1 MRKFTPLKGGRS
13 GAGGRPRIQQM
24 ADDLGISYKEAKALM
39 DESRENVSPAVARVL
54 KGFNRE
60 GADRLAIEDAEMG
73 ALEGFKAGGSMSKV
87 DRPITKKEEEEK
99 KKKKKKEHPSDYGGT
114 IGGGG
119 LEEVY
124 PESVQEYMD
133 TAPKQQV
140 KLERRGDKKK
150 VIMAKDG
157 KYMSHGSSCGC
168 MECSGNTVR
177 GMGRAYQGSTRS
189 VKIR

>member
-1 MRKFTPLKGGRS
+1 MTSDRIVR
-13 GAGGRPRIQQM
+13 AGGRPRIQQM
-24 ADDLGISYKEAKALM
+24 ADDLGVSYKEAKALM
-39 DESRENVSPAVARVL
+39 AESRENVSPAVARVL

-60 GADRLAIEDAEMG
+60 GADRIAQEDTKMV
-73 ALEGFKAGGSMSKV
+73 LKRKAGGAMTNAEIAERKT
-87 DRPITKKEEEEK
+87 RAEIE
-99 KKKKKKEHPSDYGGT
+99 EHPSDYGGT

-119 LEEVY
+119 IEEVY

-157 KYMSHGSSCGC
+157 KYMSHGSSCAC

-177 GMGRAYQGSTRS
+177 GMGRAYQGATRS

>member
-1 MRKFTPLKGGRS
+1 
-13 GAGGRPRIQQM
+13 
-24 ADDLGISYKEAKALM
+24 
-39 DESRENVSPAVARVL
+39 
-54 KGFNRE
+54 
-60 GADRLAIEDAEMG
+60 MG

-87 DRPITKKEEEEK
+87 DRPITKEEK
-99 KKKKKKEHPSDYGGT
+99 KNKKEHPSDYGGT

-157 KYMSHGSSCGC
+157 KYMSHGGGCGC
-168 MECSGNTVR
+168 MECGGETVR
-177 GMGRAYQGSTRS
+177 GMGRAYQGSPRS

>member
-1 MRKFTPLKGGRS
+1 MT

-39 DESRENVSPAVARVL
+39 AESRENVSPAVARVL

-60 GADRLAIEDAEMG
+60 GADRIAQEDTKMV
-73 ALEGFKAGGSMSKV
+73 LKRKAGGSM
-87 DRPITKKEEEEK
+87 TKAEIEEK
-99 KKKKKKEHPSDYGGT
+99 KKKNKKEHPSDYGGT

-150 VIMAKDG
+150 VVTAKDG
-157 KYMSHGSSCGC
+157 KYMSHGGGCGC
-168 MECSGNTVR
+168 MECGGETVR
-177 GMGRAYQGSTRS
+177 GMGRAYQGSTRT

>member
-1 MRKFTPLKGGRS
+1 MT

-39 DESRENVSPAVARVL
+39 AESRENVSPAVARVL

-60 GADRLAIEDAEMG
+60 GADRIAQEDTKMV
-73 ALEGFKAGGSMSKV
+73 LKRKAGGAMTNAE
-87 DRPITKKEEEEK
+87 ITERKRKTRAEIEAEK
-99 KKKKKKEHPSDYGGT
+99 KKEPPSDYGGT

-133 TAPKQQV
+133 NAPKQKV
-140 KLERRGDKKK
+140 NLERRGDEKK

-157 KYMSHGSSCGC
+157 KYMSCGSGCAC

-177 GMGRAYQGSTRS
+177 GMGRAYQGSPRS

>member
-54 KGFNRE
+54 NAFNRE
-60 GADRLAIEDAEMG
+60 GADRIAQEDTEIV
-73 ALEGFKAGGSMSKV
+73 LKKAGGSM
-87 DRPITKKEEEEK
+87 TKAEIAERKRKTRAEIEAE
-99 KKKKKKEHPSDYGGT
+99 KKKEHPSDYGGT

-168 MECSGNTVR
+168 MECGGETVR

>member
-39 DESRENVSPAVARVL
+39 GESRENVSPAVARVL
-54 KGFNRE
+54 NAFNRE
-60 GADRLAIEDAEMG
+60 GADRIAQEDTEIV
-73 ALEGFKAGGSMSKV
+73 LKKAGGSMSKV
-87 DRPITKKEEEEK
+87 DRPITKKEEEE
-99 KKKKKKEHPSDYGGT
+99 KKKKKEHPSDYGGT

-157 KYMSHGSSCGC
+157 KYMSCGSGCAC

-177 GMGRAYQGSTRS
+177 GMGRAYQGSPRS

>member
-1 MRKFTPLKGGRS
+1 MST

-24 ADDLGISYKEAKALM
+24 ADDLGISYKKAEALM
-39 DESRENVSPAVARVL
+39 AESRENVSPAVKRVL
-54 KGFNRE
+54 KGFNKE
-60 GADRLAIEDAEMG
+60 GVERLVIEDAEMG

-87 DRPITKKEEEEK
+87 DRPITKKEEEE
-99 KKKKKKEHPSDYGGT
+99 EHPSDYGGT

-157 KYMSHGSSCGC
+157 KYMSHGGSCGC
-168 MECSGNTVR
+168 MECGGETVR

>member
-1 MRKFTPLKGGRS
+1 MT

-39 DESRENVSPAVARVL
+39 AESRENVSPAVARVL

-60 GADRLAIEDAEMG
+60 GADRIAQEDTKMV
-73 ALEGFKAGGSMSKV
+73 LKRRAGGSTSKV
-87 DRPITKKEEEEK
+87 DRPITKKEEEER
-99 KKKKKKEHPSDYGGT
+99 KKKKEHPSDYGGT

-150 VIMAKDG
+150 VVTAKDG
-157 KYMSHGSSCGC
+157 KYMSHGGGCGC
-168 MECSGNTVR
+168 MECGGETVR

>member
-24 ADDLGISYKEAKALM
+24 ADDLGISYKKAKALM
-39 DESRENVSPAVARVL
+39 AESRKDFSPASQRAIDRVTKGFDQENADRIAQEDTEMVL
-54 KGFNRE
+54 KR
-60 GADRLAIEDAEMG
+60 
-73 ALEGFKAGGSMSKV
+73 KAGGAMTNAEIAERK
-87 DRPITKKEEEEK
+87 RKTRAEIEAEKKEEP
-99 KKKKKKEHPSDYGGT
+99 PSDYGGT

-133 TAPKQQV
+133 TAPKQEV

-157 KYMSHGSSCGC
+157 KYMSCGSG
-168 MECSGNTVR
+168 ETVR
-177 GMGRAYQGSTRS
+177 GMGRAYQGSPRS

>member
-1 MRKFTPLKGGRS
+1 MT

-39 DESRENVSPAVARVL
+39 AESRENVSPAVARVL

-60 GADRLAIEDAEMG
+60 GADRIAQEDTKMV
-73 ALEGFKAGGSMSKV
+73 LKRKAGGSM
-87 DRPITKKEEEEK
+87 TKAEIAAE
-99 KKKKKKEHPSDYGGT
+99 KKKEHPSDYGGT

-150 VIMAKDG
+150 VIEA
-157 KYMSHGSSCGC
+157 SHGMSVDLDV
-168 MECSGNTVR
+168 VR
-177 GMGRAYQGSTRS
+177 GMGRAYQGSPRS

>member
-1 MRKFTPLKGGRS
+1 MT

-24 ADDLGISYKEAKALM
+24 ADDLGISYKKAKALM
-39 DESRENVSPAVARVL
+39 AESRKDFSPASQRAIDRVT
-54 KGFNRE
+54 KGFNRKA
-60 GADRLAIEDAEMG
+60 ADSLAIEDAEMG

-87 DRPITKKEEEEK
+87 DRPITKKEEEER

-140 KLERRGDKKK
+140 KLERRGDDEK
-150 VIMAKDG
+150 VIEA
-157 KYMSHGSSCGC
+157 SHGMSVDLDV
-168 MECSGNTVR
+168 VR
-177 GMGRAYQGSTRS
+177 GMGRAYQGSPRS

>member
-1 MRKFTPLKGGRS
+1 MST

-39 DESRENVSPAVARVL
+39 AESRENVSPAVARVL

-60 GADRLAIEDAEMG
+60 GADRIAHEDTKMV
-73 ALEGFKAGGSMSKV
+73 LKRKDGGSTPSANPAK
-87 DRPITKKEEEEK
+87 RPLRSTPSPEMPAEGLAKARLRNKMRQQGMDDNQIDTIFKNPSLMG
-99 KKKKKKEHPSDYGGT
+99 KEHPMNKENNR
-114 IGGGG
+114 
-119 LEEVY
+119 L
-124 PESVQEYMD
+124 
-133 TAPKQQV
+133 K
-140 KLERRGDKKK
+140 RRGDDEK
-150 VIMAKDG
+150 VIEAKDG

-177 GMGRAYQGSTRS
+177 GMGRAYQGATRS

>member
-1 MRKFTPLKGGRS
+1 MT

-39 DESRENVSPAVARVL
+39 AQSRKDVSPAVKRVL
-54 KGFNRE
+54 E
-60 GADRLAIEDAEMG
+60 GYDRKTADRIAQEDTKMV
-73 ALEGFKAGGSMSKV
+73 LKRKAGGAMTNAEIAERK
-87 DRPITKKEEEEK
+87 RKTRAEIEAE
-99 KKKKKKEHPSDYGGT
+99 KKKEHPSDYGGT

-168 MECSGNTVR
+168 MECGGETVR
-177 GMGRAYQGSTRS
+177 GMGRAYQGSTRT

>member
-1 MRKFTPLKGGRS
+1 MT

-39 DESRENVSPAVARVL
+39 AESRKNVSPAVKRVL

-60 GADRLAIEDAEMG
+60 GADRIAQEDTKMV
-73 ALEGFKAGGSMSKV
+73 LKRKAGGAMTNAEIAERK
-87 DRPITKKEEEEK
+87 RKTRKER
-99 KKKKKKEHPSDYGGT
+99 PSDYGGT

-168 MECSGNTVR
+168 MECGGETVR
-177 GMGRAYQGSTRS
+177 GMGRAYQGSTRP

>member
-1 MRKFTPLKGGRS
+1 MT

-39 DESRENVSPAVARVL
+39 AESRENVSPAVARVL

-60 GADRLAIEDAEMG
+60 GADRIAQEDTKMI
-73 ALEGFKAGGSMSKV
+73 LKRKAGGSM
-87 DRPITKKEEEEK
+87 TKAEIAERKRKTRAEIEAEK
-99 KKKKKKEHPSDYGGT
+99 KK
-114 IGGGG
+114 
-119 LEEVY
+119 
-124 PESVQEYMD
+124 EYMD

-157 KYMSHGSSCGC
+157 KYMSHGGGG
-168 MECSGNTVR
+168 ETVR